1 MKMARHAAIR
11 SQQRCIPPI
20 VIDLLLQFG
29 TSEKAPGGVSKR
41 FFDKRG
47 RRQVEAYVGPMIR
60 LVAEHL
66 DTYIVV
72 GDDDCVITVAPRNER
87 IQRH

>member
-1 MKMARHAAIR
+1 MKIARHAAIR
-11 SQQRCIPPI
+11 SQQRGIPPI

-29 TSEKAPGGVSKR
+29 ASERAPGGASKR

-60 LVAEHL
+60 LVADHL
-66 DTYIVV
+66 DAYIVV
-72 GDDDCVITVAPRNER
+72 GDDDLIITVAPRNER
-87 IQRH
+87 IHRH